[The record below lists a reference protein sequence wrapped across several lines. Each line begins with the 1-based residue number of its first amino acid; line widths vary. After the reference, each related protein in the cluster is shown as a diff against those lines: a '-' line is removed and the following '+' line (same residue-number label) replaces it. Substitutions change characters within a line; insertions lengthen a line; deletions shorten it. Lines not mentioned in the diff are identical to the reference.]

1 MLKYTYKIKNIKDFM
16 MHILIQRQKIVKF
29 LVIVALI
36 LITIH
41 SIILGIYYYVGDPD
55 KFDFVQMFDLDME
68 RNIPTMFSSFIL
80 AFSALCFYLLSKES
94 AEKAKN
100 HQKYWLGLSG
110 VFLFLSFDEG
120 AKIHEKIGDFT
131 ENFVDPTGY
140 LHYPWVISYGILV
153 LILAVLYMKFF
164 WKMPTKVFRSFML
177 SAFIYLSG
185 AVGFELLGAN
195 ESSLHGTKT
204 VLYSVLYTIE
214 ESLEMFG
221 VILLIWILLGLLSKK
236 KMEVQ

>member
-1 MLKYTYKIKNIKDFM
+1 MEISLNKKKII
-16 MHILIQRQKIVKF
+16 IF
-29 LVIVALI
+29 LSVFALL

-41 SIILGIYYYVGDPD
+41 IIILCIYYYIGDPE

-68 RNIPTMFSSFIL
+68 ANMPTVFSSLIL
-80 AFSALCFYLLSKES
+80 ASSALCFYLLASLPDEI
-94 AEKAKN
+94 KN
-100 HQKYWLGLSG
+100 KHRKYWLGLSG

-131 ENFVDPTGY
+131 EDFVDASGY
-140 LHYPWVISYGILV
+140 LFYPWVLSYGVLV
-153 LILAVLYMKFF
+153 LFLGVVYLKFF
-164 WKMPTKVFRSFML
+164 LKMEKKVFRSFML

-185 AVGFELLGAN
+185 AIGFELLGAN
-195 ESSLHGTKT
+195 ESSAHGTDT

-221 VILLIWILLGLLSKK
+221 VIYLIWILLSLLENKSIKIK
-236 KMEVQ
+236 